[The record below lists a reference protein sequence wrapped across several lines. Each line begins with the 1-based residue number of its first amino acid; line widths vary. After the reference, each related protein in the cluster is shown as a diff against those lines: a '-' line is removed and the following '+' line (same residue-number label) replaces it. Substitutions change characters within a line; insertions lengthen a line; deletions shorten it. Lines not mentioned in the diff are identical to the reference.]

1 MKWFAAL
8 WIVILLILHQDF
20 WLWTNKTL
28 VLGFL
33 PVGLVY
39 HAAYA
44 VVASLTMWMLVKVAW
59 PKEQDAID
67 GNDNDDE
74 HVVTRGVM
82 QDVTQKVTQNAT
94 QNVTKGTRS

>member
-8 WIVILLILHQDF
+8 WIVILLVLHQDF

-33 PVGLVY
+33 PIGLVY

-74 HVVTRGVM
+74 HVATRGVM
-82 QDVTQKVTQNAT
+82 EDVTQKVTQKVT